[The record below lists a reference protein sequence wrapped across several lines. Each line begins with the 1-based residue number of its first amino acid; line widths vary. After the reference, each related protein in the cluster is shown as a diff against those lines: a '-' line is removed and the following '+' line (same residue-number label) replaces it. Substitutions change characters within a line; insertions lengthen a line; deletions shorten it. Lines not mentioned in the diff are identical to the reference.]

1 MQTPKRRIHFVLCDF
16 FKENKK
22 RVQEAGLEPAQS
34 CDHRHLK
41 PARLPIPP
49 FLHFVN
55 RLTSLC
61 LAPFVDCSLIITQE
75 LKNVNRKIQKN

>member
-1 MQTPKRRIHFVLCDF
+1 M
-16 FKENKK
+16 
-22 RVQEAGLEPAQS
+22 GLEPTRS

-49 FLHFVN
+49 VLHFFN

-61 LAPFVDCSLIITQE
+61 LAPLVDCSLIITQE
-75 LKNVNRKIQKN
+75 LNNVNRKIQKN

>member
-1 MQTPKRRIHFVLCDF
+1 M
-16 FKENKK
+16 
-22 RVQEAGLEPAQS
+22 GLEPTRS

-49 FLHFVN
+49 FLRFFN

-61 LAPFVDCSLIITQE
+61 FAPLVDCSLIITQE
-75 LKNVNRKIQKN
+75 LDNVNRKIQKN

>member
-1 MQTPKRRIHFVLCDF
+1 M
-16 FKENKK
+16 
-22 RVQEAGLEPAQS
+22 GLEPTRS

-75 LKNVNRKIQKN
+75 WDNVNRKIQKN

>member
-1 MQTPKRRIHFVLCDF
+1 M
-16 FKENKK
+16 
-22 RVQEAGLEPAQS
+22 GLEPTRS

-49 FLHFVN
+49 FLHFFN
-55 RLTSLC
+55 RFTSLC

-75 LKNVNRKIQKN
+75 

>member
-1 MQTPKRRIHFVLCDF
+1 M
-16 FKENKK
+16 
-22 RVQEAGLEPAQS
+22 GLEPTRS

-61 LAPFVDCSLIITQE
+61 LDPFVDCSLIITQE